1 MGGPMTDLAPHLTAF
16 LQQHLPNERRFS
28 RHTVQSYTE
37 CFRLLVLYAAEQ
49 IKVRPCALKIEH
61 FTVALLLAFLESLE
75 KVRNNSVGTRNI
87 RLAAIKSFFR
97 YVEYR
102 VPSCL
107 DHALQV
113 RAIPQKRAD
122 KPLIDWLDRTEMQ
135 AILDAPD
142 TATVAGLRDRAMLHL
157 CYAAGLRV
165 SELTGLTLDS
175 LSGPG
180 LETIR
185 ILGKGRRDRELPL
198 WRETKTVLN
207 EWLDVRPPVNNRYLF
222 LNARGRAMSTDGFAY
237 VLKQHVATAARKV
250 ASIKGKRVTPHVLRH
265 STAMTILHA
274 TGDIRKVSLWLG
286 HADIKTTEAYLRASP
301 AEKLAVLEANAPPS
315 IRPGTF
321 SGAKDELMRVLGGN

>member
-1 MGGPMTDLAPHLTAF
+1 MTDLAPHLTAF
-16 LQQHLPNERRFS
+16 LRDYLLNERHFS
-28 RHTVQSYTE
+28 RHTVKSYTE

-49 IKVRPCALKIEH
+49 TKTRPCALKIED
-61 FTVALLLAFLESLE
+61 FTVALLVAFLESLE
-75 KVRNNSVGTRNI
+75 KGRNNGIGTRNN
-87 RLAAIKSFFR
+87 RLAAIKAFCR
-97 YVEYR
+97 YLEYR

-107 DHALQV
+107 DLALQV

-175 LSGPG
+175 LSGPQ
-180 LETIR
+180 LEGIR

-198 WRETKTVLN
+198 WKETKAVLN

-222 LNARGRAMSTDGFAY
+222 LMIDPRGDLDDRNSRRQNRQTAMLARTRPGPAGARGTPRRALGRCGTIYTKPSYSPLDIA
-237 VLKQHVATAARKV
+237 LAA
-250 ASIKGKRVTPHVLRH
+250 S
-265 STAMTILHA
+265 
-274 TGDIRKVSLWLG
+274 
-286 HADIKTTEAYLRASP
+286 
-301 AEKLAVLEANAPPS
+301 
-315 IRPGTF
+315 
-321 SGAKDELMRVLGGN
+321 

>member
-222 LNARGRAMSTDGFAY
+222 LNAPGAGDEHGWLRICPQAACRHGGAEGCVDQGQAGHPACAPSFHGDDDPACHRGYTEGL
-237 VLKQHVATAARKV
+237 VVARPCGHQDHRGV
-250 ASIKGKRVTPHVLRH
+250 SPREPGRE
-265 STAMTILHA
+265 
-274 TGDIRKVSLWLG
+274 TG
-286 HADIKTTEAYLRASP
+286 SP
-301 AEKLAVLEANAPPS
+301 
-315 IRPGTF
+315 
-321 SGAKDELMRVLGGN
+321 

>member
-49 IKVRPCALKIEH
+49 IKARPCALKIEH
-61 FTVALLLAFLESLE
+61 FTVALLVAFLEALE
-75 KVRNNSVGTRNI
+75 KGRNNSVSTRNN

-97 YVEYR
+97 YLEYR

-185 ILGKGRRDRELPL
+185 ILGKDGVIANCRCGRKRKPSSMSGS
-198 WRETKTVLN
+198 TSA
-207 EWLDVRPPVNNRYLF
+207 RPSTIATCSSTPGD
-222 LNARGRAMSTDGFAY
+222 GR
-237 VLKQHVATAARKV
+237 
-250 ASIKGKRVTPHVLRH
+250 
-265 STAMTILHA
+265 
-274 TGDIRKVSLWLG
+274 
-286 HADIKTTEAYLRASP
+286 
-301 AEKLAVLEANAPPS
+301 
-315 IRPGTF
+315 
-321 SGAKDELMRVLGGN
+321 

>member
-1 MGGPMTDLAPHLTAF
+1 MGVPMTDLAPHLTAF
-16 LQQHLPNERRFS
+16 LQDYLPNERRFS
-28 RHTVQSYTE
+28 RHTVQSYTD
-37 CFRLLVLYAAEQ
+37 CFRLLVVYAAEQ
-49 IKVRPCALKIEH
+49 IKTRPCALKIEH
-61 FTVALLLAFLESLE
+61 FTVALLVAFLETLE
-75 KVRNNSVGTRNI
+75 KDRNNSVGTRNI

-97 YVEYR
+97 YLEYR

-142 TATVAGLRDRAMLHL
+142 TATLAGLRDRAMLHL

-175 LSGPG
+175 LSGHQ
-180 LETIR
+180 LEAVR

-198 WRETKTVLN
+198 WKETKTVLN
-207 EWLDVRPPVNNRYLF
+207 EWLDVRPPVKNRYLF
-222 LNARGRAMSTDGFAY
+222 LNARGQAMSTDGFAY
-237 VLKQHVATAARKV
+237 ILKQHVATAAQTVPSLNDKQ
-250 ASIKGKRVTPHVLRH
+250 VTPHVIRH

-286 HADIKTTEAYLRASP
+286 HANMKTTEVYLSASP
-301 AEKLAVLEANAPPS
+301 AEKLEILVANTPPS

-321 SGAKDELMRVLGGN
+321 PGTKDSLMRVLSGE